1 MLQFLL
7 GLRVNVAIA
16 FFGAF
21 AILVLIKLTS
31 LLPSKYYFSFSKLY
45 AGSSEPFIV
54 DPPSVSAARLCQ
66 LMAKHN
72 VTSGDLG
79 RSVDCTAK
87 LSSDSSHYRYGADL
101 FEKNEIDKIYSIA
114 LGIDSQVRTALS
126 NAGQNTTIPPMGD
139 EEFEKVLSS
148 EKTVGDI
155 YRRLMQYYDFQIGNH
170 FSASIRG
177 GLETAFT
184 GVRAIE
190 SPSAPASAEL
200 NTKPNYKGLT
210 ANEIAA
216 ARQAHREFLSALSN
230 ENLGSLAKPLTK
242 SSVDQII
249 DRAYGVSAIASGVTD
264 HYAGSI
270 KNSAAELLRTKFS
283 EAGIKPIES
292 KKAKEL
298 IFSELVKDGL
308 ANYVVATAIRLLP
321 VLVFGLVLGFLSGRQ
336 ELFSTSFA
344 GAMAAFLLTWPIMLM
359 WDRVVQS
366 SWHEQKEMFLIF
378 YCVYIIS
385 FFLTA
390 RVGALIGIRMSE
402 GAPEPVQQAMSD
414 GSQGLATLKGTS
426 WAELVGNI
434 VIGIFA
440 NGLVAAWNVIIP
452 ANAG

>member
-7 GLRVNVAIA
+7 GLRANVAIA

-87 LSSDSSHYRYGADL
+87 LASGSSPYRYGADL

-114 LGIDSQVRTALS
+114 LGIDSQVRAALS
-126 NAGQNTTIPPMGD
+126 AAGTNTSIPPLAE
-139 EEFEKVLSS
+139 EEFETILKS

-155 YRRLMQYYDFQIGNH
+155 YRRLLQYYDYQIANQ
-170 FSASIRG
+170 FSASIRNG
-177 GLETAFT
+177 VDAAFA

-190 SPSAPASAEL
+190 SPSAAASGDASAH
-200 NTKPNYKGLT
+200 PDYRDLT
-210 ANEIAA
+210 DEEITA
-216 ARQAHREFLSALSN
+216 ARQAHKEFLVAIRN
-230 ENLGSLAKPLTK
+230 ENLGSLAEPLTK
-242 SSVDQII
+242 SSVDRII
-249 DRAYGVSAIASGVTD
+249 GNAYGASAIASGVTD

-270 KNSAAELLRTKFS
+270 KQAAGEMLRTKFAD
-283 EAGIKPIES
+283 AGIKPIEP
-292 KKAKEL
+292 KEAKEL

-308 ANYVVATAIRLLP
+308 FNYVVATIVRLLP
-321 VLVFGLVLGFLSGRQ
+321 VLVFGIVLGFIFGRQ

-359 WDRVVQS
+359 WDRVVQG
-366 SWHEQKEMFLIF
+366 SWHDQKEMFLIF

-402 GAPEPVQQAMSD
+402 GAPEPVQQAMSE
-414 GSQGLATLKGTS
+414 GRQGLASLKGTT

-434 VIGIFA
+434 VIGIIA
-440 NGLVAAWNVIIP
+440 NGVVAAWNVIIP